1 MRWRVCRT
9 WRCDDFV
16 PRTRLAT
23 IARGCEIH
31 VAAPRV
37 RMVELGTSETLT
49 AAHRTA
55 SAFSADE
62 NAASPSA
69 SAASGLEC
77 GDITELFRA
86 PAGGLHADQLRAG
99 WRRG

>member
-1 MRWRVCRT
+1 
-9 WRCDDFV
+9 V

-62 NAASPSA
+62 TLPARQRVRRAAS
-69 SAASGLEC
+69 SAAISRSSSARPLAAFML
-77 GDITELFRA
+77 IS
-86 PAGGLHADQLRAG
+86 
-99 WRRG
+99 